1 MNDYNKEQN
10 FENFLENNLFSQH
23 TIKEEFSNIYNFD
36 SNIDDIFE
44 NIKSIYNPI
53 DFQKKN
59 EHQFEDD
66 FISKVLSILSWQTLR
81 QEIKI
86 IQGKQEKPDFTLF
99 TTIENKKAYES
110 LEEQR
115 YYSNEFISL
124 FCESKA
130 YNVEIDNKK
139 IKDNPHFQILNYLNN
154 LKVRYGF
161 LTNGRKWRFYD
172 NEKFTSQKVF
182 YEINLEYI
190 IQNDDIEAFKYFYY
204 IFRRE
209 NFEDIDN
216 VSQIAKI
223 SKKDNEAKIS
233 IEENLKS
240 VIYGYN
246 NQQSIFEAIGVSIYN
261 SNKNI
266 KVEEIY
272 ENSVYLIFRLLF
284 IAYFEDKYEDTLKKH
299 LHYNGFSLKAIFDF
313 LQTSQSTHFTG
324 YRKLK
329 ELVNILDNGDDDIDI
344 PLFNGGLFDS
354 TKTPILNGFGL
365 IDNETLKFILDSLY
379 YFQEDGKS
387 LFKRDFK
394 TLSIAHIGKIYEGI
408 LSFRFE
414 VVEEDI
420 YYIEY
425 TEKNSKAVGFIDG
438 YFDGYD
444 YELLKKTKK
453 IVKEDFYKKGTL
465 VLKNASNS
473 RKTTASYYTPQS
485 LSKFL
490 VKESIENAIKN
501 GKNILELKILDNSCG
516 SGHFLVESLDY
527 ISSKALSLFED
538 DEALKKS
545 LEDEKI
551 KIEESVSRYTNTKEI
566 DELDVLKRVLLKKII
581 FGIDL
586 NPFAVEL
593 TRLSLWMDSF
603 IFGTPLSFIEH
614 HIKCGNAL
622 IGANIDRFLEE
633 FQTNQT
639 SLFTQ
644 DLSTEFKELSTIY
657 EKLDNLKDSTTQDIE
672 ESKMIYKFE
681 IAPKVEK
688 LNNAINLL
696 SFIDFKSIEKDDIIH
711 TLKADSQIAEKIF
724 SQIDSEFLMQIKEY
738 ASRYHF
744 FNYEIE
750 FPEVFHKKE
759 SHKNGFD
766 IIIGNPPW
774 DKTKFSDND
783 FFPQFVSNYRTLKDS
798 QKKEVRENTLAK
810 AHVKSK
816 YESDI
821 AFSKM
826 INEYYKMS
834 YPLNK
839 GAGDGNLFRFF
850 TEKNLTLLNQ
860 KGTLNYVLPSALMF
874 EEGSKT
880 IREHIINDYALNI
893 FYSFE
898 NRENLFEIDERYKFA
913 VMQIENKKDTLTPI
927 KTMFY
932 KTNPIS
938 MENSDEVIEY
948 KKEVLK
954 LLSPSQLAFIE
965 VRDKKE
971 LTILTKCYSQFKPLD
986 EHYIDFRNE
995 LHMTNDKSIFI
1006 EECKEGLL
1014 PLYEGKMIW
1023 QYDSVFGGANYFLDK
1038 EIFDNHLIDTEARRL
1053 IGEIY
1058 PTLYPKDFIGNK
1070 VTPQIK
1076 AVLEHLGLKYD
1087 SKNNANN
1094 LKVLHKFVRFDREFF
1109 RLGFRAVASDT
1120 NERTLIFS
1128 LLPKDCGFGHSM
1140 FANCPKNYYKDENLI
1155 KIDMVSNVRI
1165 LFLQTIFNS
1174 LIVDFIARGMI
1185 QINVSKTYLYRL
1197 PIPQLS
1203 DDEIL
1208 KEHKELLL
1216 NGLKLSL
1223 KNDFETFKEL
1233 ADEFG
1238 IKKTDLPTTPK
1249 QWDFLQIKND
1259 CMVAKMF
1266 NISKDELEYILS
1278 TFKVLKNKKPQYVS
1292 EFLRQYEDKF

>member
-190 IQNDDIEAFKYFYY
+190 IQNDDIEAFKYFYF

-246 NQQSIFEAIGVSIYN
+246 NQKSIFESIGVSIYN

-299 LHYNGFSLKAIFDF
+299 LHYNDFSLNAIYDF
-313 LQTSQSTHFTG
+313 LQNSQSNHFTG

-329 ELVNILDNGDDDIDI
+329 ELFNILDNGDDDIDI

-354 TKTPILNGFGL
+354 TKTPILNGFKL
-365 IDNETLKFILDSLY
+365 IDNEVLKFILDSLY
-379 YFQEDGKS
+379 YFQKNGKS

-425 TEKNSKAVGFIDG
+425 TEKNSKAVSFIDG
-438 YFDGYD
+438 YFDSYD

-453 IVKEDFYKKGTL
+453 IAKEDFYKKGTL

-538 DEALKKS
+538 DEALKKL

-551 KIEESVSRYTNTKEI
+551 KIEESVSKYTNIKEI

-622 IGANIDRFLEE
+622 IGANIDRFLKE
-633 FQTNQT
+633 FNNGQT

-644 DLSTEFKELSTIY
+644 DLSQEFKELSTIY
-657 EKLDNLKDSTTQDIE
+657 EKLDNLKDSTTEDIE
-672 ESKMIYKFE
+672 ESKKIYKFE
-681 IAPKVEK
+681 IAPKIEK

-696 SFIDFKSIEKDDIIH
+696 SFMDFKSIEKDNIISKI
-711 TLKADSQIAEKIF
+711 KADSQIAEKIF
-724 SQIDSEFLMQIKEY
+724 EQFEDELSQDIQKY

-750 FPEVFHKKE
+750 FPEVFHKSK
-759 SHKNGFD
+759 SSKNGFD

-798 QKKEVRENTLAK
+798 QKKEVRENTLSK
-810 AHVKSK
+810 AHIKVK
-816 YESDI
+816 YEADI

-826 INEYYKMS
+826 INEYYKMR

-850 TEKNLTLLNQ
+850 AEKNLELLNQ
-860 KGTLNYVLPSALMF
+860 NGTLNYVLPSALMF
-874 EEGSKT
+874 EDGSKI
-880 IREHIINDYALNI
+880 IREEILNNYSLNI

-898 NRENLFEIDERYKFA
+898 NNEAIFEDIHRSYKFA
-913 VMQIENKKDTLTPI
+913 VMQIENKKDFQTPI

-932 KTNPIS
+932 KTNPS
-938 MENSDEVIEY
+938 SLENSDEVIEY
-948 KKEVLK
+948 EKDILK
-954 LLSPSQLAFIE
+954 ILSPSQLAFMEI
-965 VRDKKE
+965 RDKKE
-971 LTILTKCYSQFKPLD
+971 LTILKKCYSKFKPLD
-986 EHYIDFRNE
+986 ESYIDFRRE
-995 LHMTNDKSIFI
+995 LDMTNDKHIFI
-1006 EECKEGLL
+1006 ESYKDGFL

-1023 QYDSVFGGANYFLDK
+1023 QYNSSFEKPNYFLDK
-1038 EIFDNHLIDTEARRL
+1038 AIFDNHLIDTEARRMV
-1053 IGEIY
+1053 GEIY
-1058 PTLYPKDFIGNK
+1058 PKLYSQDFIGNK

-1076 AVLEHLGLKYD
+1076 AVLEHLGLKYT

-1094 LKVLHKFVRFDREFF
+1094 LKQLHKFVRFDREFF
-1109 RLGFRAVASDT
+1109 RLGFRDIARDT
-1120 NERTLIFS
+1120 DERTLIFS
-1128 LLPKDCGFGHSM
+1128 LLPKDCGCGNTL
-1140 FANCPKNYYKDENLI
+1140 AVNCPKNYYKDEKSI
-1155 KIDMVSNVRI
+1155 QVDVVTNVRI
-1165 LFLQTIFNS
+1165 LFLQAIFNS
-1174 LIVDFIARGMI
+1174 IVVDFIARGMVSI
-1185 QINVSKTYLYRL
+1185 HVSKTYLYRL

-1203 DDEIL
+1203 DEEIL

-1223 KNDFETFKEL
+1223 KNDFENFKEL

-1238 IKKTDLPTTPK
+1238 IEKIDLPKTPK
-1249 QWDFLQIKND
+1249 QWDLLQIKND

-1266 NISKDELEYILS
+1266 DISKDELEYILS
-1278 TFKVLKNKKPQYVS
+1278 TFKVLKNKKPQYVN
-1292 EFLRQYEDKF
+1292 EFLQQYRE